1 MTADQLRRR
10 RWLTVVV
17 MMATIMQALDGTI
30 ANVALPNIQ
39 GSLSST
45 QEQVAWV
52 ITSYIVSAAIATPLA
67 GFCAVR
73 FGIRRILVSSV
84 IGFTIASMLCGAAQT
99 LPQLVLFRIMQG
111 VFGASLVP
119 LSQTLMMEAYTRE
132 EQGKAMAMWGVG
144 TMLGPIT
151 GPTLGGW
158 LTDEYSWRWVFYINL
173 PVGILCAIGLMIL
186 IKNKASDNPRPF
198 DLLGF
203 TLLAIAIGTFQLM
216 LDRGETVDWFGS
228 KEIIVEAV
236 VAGVAAAMFVL
247 HMLSDD
253 HPFLPRDL
261 FRDRN
266 LMLGIIFTAITGL
279 LMIVTATLL
288 PPFLQQLKGYPVFT
302 TGIVMAPRGLGTM
315 ISMFCV
321 SRMIGRVDARW
332 LIAIGLG
339 LCGVSL
345 YDMTLFTLDVD
356 EGRIVWNGFL
366 QGVGLGLVFPPLTTL
381 AFATVP
387 ARIRTEAAA
396 MNALMRNLGASIGVA
411 ALVALLD
418 RNVQINRSQMAESL
432 TVFSPFWRLATTPV
446 DQTGV
451 LVDRSRL
458 IDYWTPL
465 MGGFPYGSVPTDD
478 PNKLIGMWSEELTR
492 QASTVA
498 YLNDFRVLA
507 VATMVFIPLLFFMRR
522 QAMLARPSRR

>member
-1 MTADQLRRR
+1 
-10 RWLTVVV
+10 
-17 MMATIMQALDGTI
+17 
-30 ANVALPNIQ
+30 
-39 GSLSST
+39 
-45 QEQVAWV
+45 
-52 ITSYIVSAAIATPLA
+52 
-67 GFCAVR
+67 
-73 FGIRRILVSSV
+73 
-84 IGFTIASMLCGAAQT
+84 
-99 LPQLVLFRIMQG
+99 
-111 VFGASLVP
+111 
-119 LSQTLMMEAYTRE
+119 
-132 EQGKAMAMWGVG
+132 
-144 TMLGPIT
+144 
-151 GPTLGGW
+151 
-158 LTDEYSWRWVFYINL
+158 
-173 PVGILCAIGLMIL
+173 
-186 IKNKASDNPRPF
+186 
-198 DLLGF
+198 
-203 TLLAIAIGTFQLM
+203 
-216 LDRGETVDWFGS
+216 
-228 KEIIVEAV
+228 
-236 VAGVAAAMFVL
+236 
-247 HMLSDD
+247 
-253 HPFLPRDL
+253 
-261 FRDRN
+261 
-266 LMLGIIFTAITGL
+266 
-279 LMIVTATLL
+279 
-288 PPFLQQLKGYPVFT
+288 
-302 TGIVMAPRGLGTM
+302 
-315 ISMFCV
+315 MFCV

-332 LIAIGLG
+332 LIAIGLS

-356 EGRIVWNGFL
+356 EGRIIWNGFL

-478 PNKLIGMWSEELTR
+478 PNKLIGMWTEELTR

>member
-1 MTADQLRRR
+1 MDADQLRRR

-30 ANVALPNIQ
+30 ANVALPSMQ
-39 GSLSST
+39 GSLSAT

-52 ITSYIVSAAIATPLA
+52 VTSYIVSAAIATPLA

-73 FGIRRILVSSV
+73 FGVRRILVSSV
-84 IGFTIASMLCGAAQT
+84 IGFTIASMMCGAAQT
-99 LPQLVLFRIMQG
+99 LPQLVAFRTLQG
-111 VFGASLVP
+111 VCGAALVP
-119 LSQTLMMEAYTRE
+119 LSQALMMDAYSRE

-173 PVGILCAIGLMIL
+173 PVGILCTIGLLIL
-186 IKNKASDNPRPF
+186 VKNKANDNPRPF

-203 TLLAIAIGTFQLM
+203 SLLAIAIGAFQLM

-228 KEIIVEAV
+228 KEIIVEAT

-266 LMLGIIFTAITGL
+266 LMLGLTFTAVTGL

-302 TGIVMAPRGLGTM
+302 TGIVMAPRGIGTM
-315 ISMFCV
+315 LSMFLV
-321 SRMIGRVDARW
+321 SRLIGRVDARW
-332 LIAIGLG
+332 LIAIGLT
-339 LCGVSL
+339 LCGLSL

-356 EGRIVWNGFL
+356 EARIIWNGFV
-366 QGVGLGLVFPPLTTL
+366 QGIGLGLVFPPLTTL

-387 ARIRTEAAA
+387 ARVRTEGAAL
-396 MNALMRNLGASIGVA
+396 NALMRNLGASVGVA
-411 ALVALLD
+411 ALVALLQ
-418 RNVQINRSQMAESL
+418 RNVQINRSEIAEHL
-432 TVFSPFWRLATTPV
+432 TPFSPHWRLASIPT
-446 DQTGV
+446 QNGV
-451 LVDRSRL
+451 PIDRARI
-458 IDYWTPL
+458 IDYISPL
-465 MGGFPYGSVPTDD
+465 TGGYPFGALPTDD
-478 PNKLIGMWSEELTR
+478 PNKLIGIWTEELNR
-492 QASTVA
+492 QAATIA

-507 VATMVFIPLLFFMRR
+507 VCSLLFIPLLFFMRR
-522 QAMLARPSRR
+522 QTMLARPSRR

>member
-1 MTADQLRRR
+1 MDPDQLRRR

-30 ANVALPNIQ
+30 ANVALPDIQ
-39 GSLSST
+39 GSLSAT

-73 FGIRRILVSSV
+73 FGVRRILVSSV
-84 IGFTIASMLCGAAQT
+84 IGFTIASMACGAAQT
-99 LPQLVLFRIMQG
+99 LEQLVLFRALQG
-111 VFGASLVP
+111 ICGASLVP
-119 LSQTLMMEAYTRE
+119 LSQTLMMEAYRRE

-173 PVGILCAIGLMIL
+173 PVGILCALGLMLL

-203 TLLAIAIGTFQLM
+203 TLLSIAIGTFQLM
-216 LDRGETVDWFGS
+216 LDRGEQVDWFGS
-228 KEIIVEAV
+228 KEIIVEAT

-266 LMLGIIFTAITGL
+266 LMLGIVFTGVTGL

-288 PPFLQQLKGYPVFT
+288 PPFLQQLKDYPVFT
-302 TGIVMAPRGLGTM
+302 TGVVMAPRGIGTM
-315 ISMFCV
+315 ISMFAV

-332 LIAIGLG
+332 LIAIGLV
-339 LCGVSL
+339 LCGWSL
-345 YDMTLFTLDVD
+345 YDMTLFTLDVS
-356 EGRIVWNGFL
+356 EGRIVWTGFL
-366 QGVGLGLVFPPLTTL
+366 QGFGLGLVFPPLTTL
-381 AFATVP
+381 AFATIP
-387 ARIRTEAAA
+387 ARIRTEGAAI
-396 MNALMRNLGASIGVA
+396 NALMRNLGASIGVA
-411 ALVALLD
+411 ILEALLD
-418 RNVQINRSQMAESL
+418 RNIQTNHSEIVANL
-432 TVFSPFWRLATTPV
+432 SPFNRLWLLGGTPMENGVPV
-446 DQTGV
+446 DRAHI
-451 LVDRSRL
+451 LSHL
-458 IDYWTPL
+458 LPFAS
-465 MGGFPYGSVPTDD
+465 GFPYGSVPTDD
-478 PNKLIGMWSEELTR
+478 IPRLVAMWGAEVNR
-492 QASTVA
+492 QAATIA
-498 YLNDFRVLA
+498 YLDDFRVLA
-507 VATMVFIPLLFFMRR
+507 IATIVFIPLLLFMRR
-522 QAMLARPSRR
+522 QATLARPSRR

>member
-1 MTADQLRRR
+1 MDPDQLRRR

-30 ANVALPNIQ
+30 ANVALPSMQ
-39 GSLSST
+39 GSLSAT

-73 FGIRRILVSSV
+73 FGVRRILVSSV

-99 LPQLVLFRIMQG
+99 LPQLVLFRTLQG
-111 VFGASLVP
+111 ICGASLVP
-119 LSQTLMMEAYTRE
+119 LSQALMMEAYSRE

-186 IKNKASDNPRPF
+186 VKNKASDNPRPF

-203 TLLAIAIGTFQLM
+203 TLLSIAIGTFQLM

-228 KEIIVEAV
+228 KEIIVEAT

-247 HMLSDD
+247 HMLTDD

-266 LMLGIIFTAITGL
+266 LMLGLTFTAVTGL

-302 TGIVMAPRGLGTM
+302 TGIVMAPRGVGTM
-315 ISMFCV
+315 ISMFVV
-321 SRMIGRVDARW
+321 SRLIGRVDARW
-332 LIAIGLG
+332 LIALG
-339 LCGVSL
+339 LSLSALSL

-356 EGRIVWNGFL
+356 EARIVWNGFL
-366 QGVGLGLVFPPLTTL
+366 QGIGLGLVFPPLTTL

-387 ARIRTEAAA
+387 LRVRTEGAAL
-396 MNALMRNLGASIGVA
+396 NALMRNLGASIGVA

-418 RNVQINRSQMAESL
+418 RNVQINRSEIAEHL
-432 TVFSPFWRLATTPV
+432 TPFNPFWRFANIPM
-446 DQTGV
+446 QNGIP
-451 LVDRSRL
+451 VDRSRL

-465 MGGFPYGSVPTDD
+465 MGGFPFGSVPTDD
-478 PNKLIGMWSEELTR
+478 PNKLIGMWAEELNR
-492 QASTVA
+492 QAATIA

-507 VATMVFIPLLFFMRR
+507 ISAVLFIPLLFFMRR
-522 QAMLARPSRR
+522 QATLARPSRR

>member
-1 MTADQLRRR
+1 
-10 RWLTVVV
+10 
-17 MMATIMQALDGTI
+17 
-30 ANVALPNIQ
+30 
-39 GSLSST
+39 
-45 QEQVAWV
+45 
-52 ITSYIVSAAIATPLA
+52 
-67 GFCAVR
+67 
-73 FGIRRILVSSV
+73 
-84 IGFTIASMLCGAAQT
+84 
-99 LPQLVLFRIMQG
+99 
-111 VFGASLVP
+111 
-119 LSQTLMMEAYTRE
+119 
-132 EQGKAMAMWGVG
+132 
-144 TMLGPIT
+144 
-151 GPTLGGW
+151 
-158 LTDEYSWRWVFYINL
+158 
-173 PVGILCAIGLMIL
+173 MIL

-203 TLLAIAIGTFQLM
+203 TLLSIAIGSFQLM
-216 LDRGETVDWFGS
+216 LDRGETVDWFGA
-228 KEIIVEAV
+228 KEVIVEAV

-302 TGIVMAPRGLGTM
+302 TGIAMAPRGLGTM

-332 LIAIGLG
+332 LIAIGLS
-339 LCGVSL
+339 LCGLSL
-345 YDMTLFTLDVD
+345 YDMTLFTLDVN
-356 EGRIVWNGFL
+356 EARIIWNGFL

-418 RNVQINRSQMAESL
+418 RNVQINRSEMAEHL
-432 TVFSPFWRLATTPV
+432 TVFSPFWRLATTPMQNGIPV
-446 DQTGV
+446 S
-451 LVDRSRL
+451 RERL
-458 IDYWTPL
+458 IDYWTPM
-465 MGGFPYGSVPTDD
+465 MGGYPFGSVPTDD
-478 PNKLIGMWSEELTR
+478 PTKLIGMWGEELNR
-492 QASTVA
+492 QAATVA

-507 VATMVFIPLLFFMRR
+507 IATMVFIPLLLLMRR
-522 QAMLARPSRR
+522 QAMLAKPSRR